1 MLAAWYEKL
10 GRAPETLQVGELA
23 EPTPGPGEVRVRMHV
38 SGVNPSDV
46 KRRTGLPGAA
56 MQYPRIVP
64 HSDGA
69 GVIDRVGEGVPS
81 SRVGERVWVYNAQWE
96 RAYGTAAEYIAL
108 RSEQAIRLPENTP
121 FEAGACLG
129 IPAMTAH
136 RCVFADGPVQGKTL
150 LVTGGAGAVGG
161 YAIQLARWGGAT
173 VIATVSTED
182 KARVARDFGAHHI
195 ILYKSENV
203 VQRVKELS
211 GGRGVHRI
219 IDVDFGGNL
228 ETSLAVLREHGTIA
242 MYGTAGNTTPVVPAR
257 ALMLN
262 NLTVRGVLVYTLEE
276 AARTLACENITRW
289 LESGA
294 AKHLIAARFPLQ
306 EVVAAHELQESG
318 KYVGNIV
325 IGIRP

>member
-1 MLAAWYEKL
+1 
-10 GRAPETLQVGELA
+10 
-23 EPTPGPGEVRVRMHV
+23 
-38 SGVNPSDV
+38 
-46 KRRTGLPGAA
+46 

-69 GVIDRVGEGVPS
+69 GVIDQVGEGVPR
-81 SRVGERVWVYNAQWE
+81 SRVGERVWVYNGQWA
-96 RAYGTAAEYIAL
+96 RAYGTAAEYIVLQAA
-108 RSEQAIRLPENTP
+108 QAIRLPESTS

-173 VIATVSTED
+173 VIATVSSED
-182 KARVARDFGAHHI
+182 KAKVARDFGAHHI

-203 VQRVKELS
+203 VQRVKDLT
-211 GGRGVHRI
+211 GGQGVHRI

-228 ETSLAVLREHGTIA
+228 ETSLAVLRENSTIA
-242 MYGTAGNTTPVVPAR
+242 MYATAGNTTPVVPAR
-257 ALMLN
+257 TLMLN
-262 NLTVRGVLVYTLEE
+262 NITVRGVLVYTLEE
-276 AARTLACENITRW
+276 PARVQACEDITRW
-289 LESGA
+289 LESGTA
-294 AKHLIAARFPLQ
+294 RHLIAARFPLQ

-318 KYVGNIV
+318 RYVGNIV
-325 IGIRP
+325 IVIRP